1 MQQQADR
8 LDQDVHALKQW
19 LDAAW
24 RRLADPALTQLA
36 RRELRYQMRQSDAEL
51 RLCMQ
56 RMSARQQH
64 PRPGE
69 MTSAFPKPEF
79 RFLQLRDPAGS

>member
-1 MQQQADR
+1 MQQTDG

-24 RRLADPALTQLA
+24 RQLADPSLTRIA
-36 RRELRYQMRQSDAEL
+36 RRELRDQMKHSDAEL

-56 RMSARQQH
+56 RVSARQQH
-64 PRPGE
+64 PRLE
-69 MTSAFPKPEF
+69 ETSAFPKPVL
-79 RFLQLRDPAGS
+79 RFLQLAEPASP